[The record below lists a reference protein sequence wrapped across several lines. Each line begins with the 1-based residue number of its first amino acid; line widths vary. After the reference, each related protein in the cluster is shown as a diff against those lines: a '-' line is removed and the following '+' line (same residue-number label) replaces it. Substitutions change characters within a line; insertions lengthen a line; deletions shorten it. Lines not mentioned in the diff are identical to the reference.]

1 MLKAVTVSTI
11 RQVAGLCGSLV
22 LLAAAGCAST
32 TRLDSQWSDP
42 AATPSSLQG
51 AKVLVV
57 CDADEAPLRQI
68 CQDQMRAE
76 VTARGATA
84 VAFDD
89 ADRNI
94 AGTAASASKPTAE
107 YVGIA
112 RERGATAVL
121 RTRAMTSLARPDSGV
136 SLGFGLGTFGSGVG
150 LGVGMSTPVGGG
162 GNATV
167 GYAAE
172 TSITDV
178 RSGKLLW
185 TGRATTAPSKEVN
198 KQMAD
203 LATALLAGAQKAGWF

>member
-1 MLKAVTVSTI
+1 MAKAATDSMI
-11 RQVAGLCGSLV
+11 RPVAALCGALV

-42 AATPSSLQG
+42 AAAPTSLQG

-84 VAFDD
+84 VAFED

-94 AGTAASASKPTAE
+94 AGTAASASKPTAD

-112 RERGATAVL
+112 RDRGAAAVL
-121 RTRAMTSLARPDSGV
+121 RTRAMTSVSRPDSGV

-178 RSGKLLW
+178 RSGKLMW

-198 KQMAD
+198 KQMAE

>member
-1 MLKAVTVSTI
+1 MVTMRYVACAFGAVMALG
-11 RQVAGLCGSLV
+11 AG
-22 LLAAAGCAST
+22 GCAST

-42 AATPSSLQG
+42 TASPSSLQG
-51 AKVLVV
+51 ARLLVV

-68 CQDQMRAE
+68 CQDEMRAE
-76 VTARGATA
+76 VMARGATP

-89 ADRNI
+89 SDRGI
-94 AGTAASASKPTAE
+94 AGASKPTAD
-107 YVGIA
+107 YVVVA
-112 RERGATAVL
+112 RERGASAVL
-121 RTRAMTSLARPDSGV
+121 RTRAMTSLSRTDSGV

-162 GNATV
+162 STTV

-172 TSITDV
+172 ASLTEV

-185 TGRATTAPSKEVN
+185 TGRATTAPSKELN
-198 KQMAD
+198 KQMAE

>member
-1 MLKAVTVSTI
+1 MVMATI
-11 RQVAGLCGSLV
+11 RQVTGLCGSLL

-42 AATPSSLQG
+42 AAAPTSLQG

-84 VAFDD
+84 VQFDD

-94 AGTAASASKPTAE
+94 AGTAASASKATAE

-112 RERGATAVL
+112 RDRGATAVL
-121 RTRAMTSLARPDSGV
+121 RTRAMTSLTRPDSGV

-185 TGRATTAPSKEVN
+185 TGRATTAPSKEIN
-198 KQMAD
+198 KQMAE
-203 LATALLAGAQKAGWF
+203 LASALLAGAQKAGWF

>member
-1 MLKAVTVSTI
+1 MVTI
-11 RQVAGLCGSLV
+11 RWMGGLCGPLV
-22 LLAAAGCAST
+22 LLVAAGCAST

-42 AATPSSLQG
+42 AVAPTSLQG

-68 CQDQMRAE
+68 CQDQMRSE

-89 ADRNI
+89 TDRAL
-94 AGTAASASKPTAE
+94 AGNAAAASKPTNE
-107 YVGIA
+107 YVTIA
-112 RERGATAVL
+112 RERGASAVL
-121 RTRAMTSLARPDSGV
+121 RTRAMPSLSRPDSGV

-178 RSGKLLW
+178 RSGKLMW

-198 KQMAD
+198 KQMAE

>member
-1 MLKAVTVSTI
+1 MVTMRGLAGWMGAV
-11 RQVAGLCGSLV
+11 VALGL
-22 LLAAAGCAST
+22 AGCAST
-32 TRLDSQWSDP
+32 TKLDSQWTDP
-42 AATPSSLQG
+42 SLAKTSLQG

-68 CQDQMRAE
+68 CLDEMRSE

-89 ADRNI
+89 TDRGI
-94 AGTAASASKPTAE
+94 AGAAKSTAD
-107 YVGIA
+107 YVAVA
-112 RERGATAVL
+112 RERGASAVL
-121 RTRAMTSLARPDSGV
+121 RTRAMTSLSRPDSGV

-162 GNATV
+162 SSTV

-172 TSITDV
+172 SSITDV

-185 TGRATTAPSKEVN
+185 TGRATTAPSKELN
-198 KQMAD
+198 KQMAE
-203 LATALLAGAQKAGWF
+203 LATTLLGGAQKAGLF

>member
-1 MLKAVTVSTI
+1 MTMATI
-11 RQVAGLCGSLV
+11 RQATGLCASLV

-32 TRLDSQWSDP
+32 THLDSQWSDP
-42 AATPSSLQG
+42 AAAPTSLQG
-51 AKVLVV
+51 AKLLVV

-84 VAFDD
+84 VAFDN

-94 AGTAASASKPTAE
+94 AGTAASASRPTAD

-112 RERGATAVL
+112 RDRGATAVL
-121 RTRAMTSLARPDSGV
+121 RTRAMTSVSRPDSGV

-198 KQMAD
+198 KQMAE

>member
-1 MLKAVTVSTI
+1 MAMATIKQVTW
-11 RQVAGLCGSLV
+11 LCGSLV
-22 LLAAAGCAST
+22 LMAAAGCAST

-42 AATPSSLQG
+42 AASPTSLQG

-68 CQDQMRAE
+68 CQDQMRSE

-94 AGTAASASKPTAE
+94 AGTAASASKPTAD

-112 RERGATAVL
+112 RDRGATAVL
-121 RTRAMTSLARPDSGV
+121 RTRAMTSVSRPDSGV

-167 GYAAE
+167 GHAAE

-178 RSGKLLW
+178 RSGKLMW

-198 KQMAD
+198 KQMAE

>member
-1 MLKAVTVSTI
+1 MAMGTI
-11 RQVAGLCGSLV
+11 KQAAGLCASLALV
-22 LLAAAGCAST
+22 AAAGCAST

-42 AATPSSLQG
+42 AAAPTSLQG

-57 CDADEAPLRQI
+57 CEADEAPLRQI

-94 AGTAASASKPTAE
+94 AGTAASASRPTAD

-112 RERGATAVL
+112 RDRGATAVL
-121 RTRAMTSLARPDSGV
+121 RTRAMPSLSRPDSGV

-178 RSGKLLW
+178 RSGKLMW

-198 KQMAD
+198 KQMAE
-203 LATALLAGAQKAGWF
+203 LATALLSGAQKAGWF

>member
-1 MLKAVTVSTI
+1 MAKAATDSMI
-11 RQVAGLCGSLV
+11 RPVAALCGALV

-42 AATPSSLQG
+42 AAAPTSLQG

-84 VAFDD
+84 VAFED

-94 AGTAASASKPTAE
+94 AGTAASASKPTAD
-107 YVGIA
+107 YVGMA
-112 RERGATAVL
+112 RDRGAAAVL
-121 RTRAMTSLARPDSGV
+121 RTRAMTSVSRPDSGV

-178 RSGKLLW
+178 RSGKLMW

-198 KQMAD
+198 KQMAE